1 MKLKLSSRKPNL
13 TLLVMLLLATLCLFA
28 PDVMAQTTTEAQSKL
43 CGVMK
48 NVYSILKVASIL
60 VVTIAV
66 IFAGYQIAFA
76 HKRISDVAPI
86 LIGGLLIGAA
96 AQIASMV
103 IGNDGMKGSGDCAAD
118 VGGTPTSYVI
128 TAAPAYRA

>member
-1 MKLKLSSRKPNL
+1 MKLKLSSRKPNI
-13 TLLVMLLLATLCLFA
+13 TLLVMLLIAALCLFA
-28 PDVMAQTTTEAQSKL
+28 PDVMAQSTGTDAQTKL

-60 VVTIAV
+60 IVTVAI

-103 IGNDGMKGSGDCAAD
+103 IGNQSMKGSGDCAAD
-118 VGGTPTSYVI
+118 VSTNAYVI
-128 TAAPAYRA
+128 TADPGYRA

>member
-1 MKLKLSSRKPNL
+1 MKLTPSSRKPSL
-13 TLLVMLLLATLCLFA
+13 VLLVMLLIAALCLFA
-28 PDVMAQTTTEAQSKL
+28 PDVMAQTSTDAQSKL

-60 VVTIAV
+60 IVTIAV

-103 IGNDGMKGSGDCAAD
+103 IGNKDMTGSGDCAAD
-118 VGGTPTSYVI
+118 VKVSYVI
-128 TAAPAYRA
+128 PDIGYRA